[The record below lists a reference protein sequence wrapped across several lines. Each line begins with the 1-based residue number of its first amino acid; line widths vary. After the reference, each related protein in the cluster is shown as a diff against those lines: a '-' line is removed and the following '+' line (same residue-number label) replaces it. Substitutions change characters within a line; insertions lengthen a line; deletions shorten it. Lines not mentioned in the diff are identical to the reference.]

1 MSYYLTRADDD
12 RPHGMAFYGTNGT
25 LYADRIGFEVYP
37 EPQGES
43 GPGAWNAAG
52 TPHEEFRMERQSGME
67 KDATALHAQNFIEC
81 VRSRQKPAADV
92 EIGHRSAIVP
102 HLGNIAIR
110 TGHKL
115 RWDSVKEEI
124 VGDPAASAYLAR
136 KARMPWDQI
145 LKS

>member
-1 MSYYLTRADDD
+1 MSVAKKSFLIILISIAIASFFWVRHLRRRLTA
-12 RPHGMAFYGTNGT
+12 
-25 LYADRIGFEVYP
+25 I
-37 EPQGES
+37 QGAVITRNS
-43 GPGAWNAAG
+43 DPRKQL
-52 TPHEEFRMERQSGME
+52 P
-67 KDATALHAQNFIEC
+67 I
-81 VRSRQKPAADV
+81 ADV